1 MRSNKRVFIAIQIGS
16 KIKSIYG
23 SEIFFLINKLQ
34 FIKPVLVENTHI
46 TLSFIGHI
54 NDQEI
59 IEIIKLLK
67 NNIFMDTFLINI
79 EGTGIFS
86 LNKSKKILW
95 LGINKGVKNL
105 KKLHKQINQC
115 IHRYKKYENNIFK
128 PHITIAS
135 IKNSFMKNDVL
146 PLMNAVYSPIEIEV
160 NSISLYQSKLAPN
173 GAEYSIIKQFPLNR
187 GGDFNGG

>member
-1 MRSNKRVFIAIQIGS
+1 LRSNKRVFIAIQIGS

-79 EGTGIFS
+79 EGTG
-86 LNKSKKILW
+86 
-95 LGINKGVKNL
+95 
-105 KKLHKQINQC
+105 
-115 IHRYKKYENNIFK
+115 
-128 PHITIAS
+128 
-135 IKNSFMKNDVL
+135 
-146 PLMNAVYSPIEIEV
+146 
-160 NSISLYQSKLAPN
+160 
-173 GAEYSIIKQFPLNR
+173 
-187 GGDFNGG
+187 